1 LLLLVIP
8 TRASTACF
16 RDRNRQHE
24 KLFARRA
31 TVGEKISL
39 GLNGMGLAANQ
50 THHPAAALAK
60 QWCREFFLSDFYVF
74 HDPTLGRPSPASIL
88 FLCNQD
94 LRESQYLGGSALWNP
109 FISLSVLWLLQH

>member
-8 TRASTACF
+8 IRASTACS

-50 THHPAAALAK
+50 AHHPAAALAK
-60 QWCREFFLSDFYVF
+60 QCGQGFFLSDFYVF
-74 HDPTLGRPSPASIL
+74 HRPTLGRLAPASIL
-88 FLCNQD
+88 FPCNQV
-94 LRESQYLGGSALWNP
+94 LRESQYLRGSALWNP
-109 FISLSVLWLLQH
+109 FISLSILWLL